1 MVTVLARREA
11 VGLMKALGV
20 SERRACGHVGISA
33 SVLRYRAQPD
43 RNEGL
48 RERIVALASQHRR
61 HGYRMIHG
69 LLQAQGEA
77 VNHKRVY
84 RLYCQEALAVKRRRR
99 RKQALLERV
108 PLVRPQRANEVWS
121 MDFVMD
127 ELVDGRRLKCL
138 TVLDDCSKESVAIA
152 SDTSI
157 TGAYVARLLDQVK
170 LERGLPKA
178 IRTDNG
184 PEFASKAM
192 ALWAYRNSVQ
202 LRFIRPG
209 KPIENAY
216 IESFNGR
223 FREECLSEHWFESL
237 AHARFEIGHWRRYY
251 NEQRPHSA
259 LGYVSP
265 AAYAGR
271 LAALNEPRAV
281 KTEAI

>member
-1 MVTVLARREA
+1 VVTVLARREA
-11 VGLMKALGV
+11 VGMMKALGV
-20 SERRACGHVGISA
+20 SERRACGHVGISG
-33 SVLRYRAQPD
+33 SVLRYCPRPD
-43 RNEGL
+43 RNEEL
-48 RERIVALASQHRR
+48 RGRIVALASQHRR

-69 LLQAQGEA
+69 LLQAQGEV

-84 RLYCQEALAVKRRRR
+84 RLYRQEDLLVKRRRR
-99 RKQALLERV
+99 RKRALLERV
-108 PLVRPQRANEVWS
+108 PLVRPGRANEVWS

-127 ELVDGRRLKCL
+127 ELADGRRLKCL
-138 TVLDDCSKESVAIA
+138 TLLDDCSKESVAIA

-170 LERGLPKA
+170 LERGLPQA

-192 ALWAYRNSVQ
+192 ALWAYRNAVQ

-223 FREECLSEHWFESL
+223 FREECLSEHWFETL
-237 AHARFEIGHWRRYY
+237 AHARHEIERWRRYY
-251 NEQRPHSA
+251 NERRPHSA
-259 LGYVSP
+259 LGYVPP
-265 AAYAGR
+265 AVYAGR
-271 LAALNEPRAV
+271 LAAQNEPRAV